1 MEEWEAFM
9 VQKEKLLGVGI
20 RGAGQVAIEHAKAI
34 RNNPHLHLAAVCSR
48 SEDKA
53 AKLARDFAPE
63 AKVYKYYGDLLA
75 DVNVDIVS
83 ICMPNYLHA
92 REAIQAFE
100 AKKHLIL
107 EKPTAINREELSAL
121 RQAARKAETRSVVSF
136 VARWHPML
144 KNLRA
149 LLGKKALGHVYY
161 TEVDYWHGI
170 KPTFASYP
178 WIRRQEFAGG
188 AMITGGCHAA
198 DIARY
203 LKGEEVAE
211 VFAYRSRNREDF
223 DYPTT
228 LVAVVKF
235 QDGSLGK
242 LSASLD
248 GLHFPYQLNVDL
260 LGTEGAIRDNR
271 VYSKS
276 LFPFQNDWVTISSST
291 PNSGAVT
298 HHPFQ
303 EEIDNLA
310 ENILHD
316 TPVLS
321 DVLDACNSM
330 EVAIAIEESAAQGR
344 PVGITGE

>member
-1 MEEWEAFM
+1 MISK
-9 VQKEKLLGVGI
+9 KEKKQKLGVGI
-20 RGAGQVAIEHAKAI
+20 RGAGQVAVEHAKAI
-34 RNNPHLHLAAVCSR
+34 RNNPSLFLAAVCSR
-48 SEDKA
+48 SEESA
-53 AKLARDFAPE
+53 GRLAREFAPE
-63 AKVYKYYGDLLA
+63 AKIYRNYEDLLA
-75 DVNVDIVS
+75 DPEVDIVS

-100 AKKHLIL
+100 ARKHLIL
-107 EKPTAINREELSAL
+107 EKPTAINREELAAL
-121 RQAARKAETRSVVSF
+121 RKAARKAETRSVVSF
-136 VARWHPML
+136 VARWHPMF

-149 LLGKKALGHVYY
+149 LLGRKALGHVYY

-178 WIRRQEFAGG
+178 WIRRKEFAGG

-203 LKGEEVAE
+203 LKGEIAE
-211 VFAYRSRNREDF
+211 VFAYRCRNRDDF

-228 LVAVVKF
+228 LVAAVKF
-235 QDGSLGK
+235 QDGSVGK

-248 GLHFPYQLNVDL
+248 GLSFPYQFNVDL

-276 LFPFQNDWVTISSST
+276 LFPSQTDWVTISSPT
-291 PNSGAVT
+291 PNTGAVT
-298 HHPFQ
+298 HHAFQ

-310 ENILHD
+310 ENILRD

-330 EVAIAIEESAAQGR
+330 EVVIAIEESAASGK
-344 PVGITGE
+344 PVKIMNTD

>member
-1 MEEWEAFM
+1 M
-9 VQKEKLLGVGI
+9 VSKKDKMGVGI
-20 RGAGQVAIEHAKAI
+20 RGAGQVAVEHAKAI
-34 RNNPHLHLAAVCSR
+34 RNNPHLYLTAVCSR
-48 SEDKA
+48 SEDRA
-53 AKLARDFAPE
+53 AKLAREFSAE
-63 AKVYKYYGDLLA
+63 AKVHKHYQDLLA
-75 DVNVDIVS
+75 DSNVDIVS

-92 REAIQAFE
+92 REAIQALE
-100 AKKHLIL
+100 ARKHLIL
-107 EKPTAINREELSAL
+107 EKPTAIHREELSAL

-136 VARWHPML
+136 VARWHPMF

-149 LLGKKALGHVYY
+149 LLTQKAIGHIYH

-178 WIRRQEFAGG
+178 WIRRKEFAGG

-203 LKGEEVAE
+203 LKGNEIAE
-211 VFAYRSRNREDF
+211 VFAYRCRNREDF

-228 LVAVVKF
+228 LVAAVKF
-235 QDGSLGK
+235 QDGSVGK

-276 LFPFQNDWVTISSST
+276 LFPSQSDWITISSAT

-303 EEIDNLA
+303 EEIDNLV
-310 ENILHD
+310 ENIRHD
-316 TPVLS
+316 APILS

-330 EVAIAIEESAAQGR
+330 EVVIAIEESAETGR
-344 PVGITGE
+344 PVKITGK